1 MKLSK
6 YFKDKLGLILIYF
19 FNYFIII
26 SLLIAFK
33 SSISLIIAI
42 SLLGLIN
49 FLLIFF
55 LSYFKKKIF
64 YDNLLNN
71 LELLDKKYL
80 VLETLTK
87 PSFYEGELL
96 FNILYDINKS
106 MIENVNLYKNSVAD
120 FKDYVEMWIHEVKI
134 PISSLVLM
142 MHNKKNIDK
151 RFIQEIRKLDNYID
165 QVLFYVRSNYT
176 EQDFLFKKINLNK
189 IISQVAIKNIDDLR
203 LNKVNLEVL
212 VSDIVITTDPK
223 WLEFIIN
230 QIVNNS
236 IKYKKESNSYIK
248 IYSKSYQDRVS
259 LFIEDNGIGIPRKDL
274 SSVFNKSFTGENG
287 RNTTKSTGMGLY
299 IAKKLC
305 MKLGHK
311 IEINSREGEGTTLI
325 ITFNLDSFY
334 QIEN

>member
-6 YFKDKLGLILIYF
+6 YFKDKLGFILIYF

-33 SSISLIIAI
+33 SSISLISSI

-55 LSYFKKKIF
+55 LSYFKKKSF
-64 YDNLLNN
+64 YDNLFNN

-80 VLETLTK
+80 ILETLSI

-96 FNILYDINKS
+96 FNILYDVNKS
-106 MIENVNLYKNSVAD
+106 MIENVNIYKSSVAD

-236 IKYKKESNSYIK
+236 IKYKKENNSYIK

>member
-55 LSYFKKKIF
+55 LSYFKKKNF

-80 VLETLTK
+80 ILETLSK

-106 MIENVNLYKNSVAD
+106 MIENVNIYKNSVAD

-176 EQDFLFKKINLNK
+176 EQDFLFKKISLNK

-236 IKYKKESNSYIK
+236 IKYKKE
-248 IYSKSYQDRVS
+248 
-259 LFIEDNGIGIPRKDL
+259 
-274 SSVFNKSFTGENG
+274 
-287 RNTTKSTGMGLY
+287 NTRT
-299 IAKKLC
+299 
-305 MKLGHK
+305 
-311 IEINSREGEGTTLI
+311 
-325 ITFNLDSFY
+325 
-334 QIEN
+334 

>member
-55 LSYFKKKIF
+55 LSYFKKKNF

-80 VLETLTK
+80 ILETLSK

-106 MIENVNLYKNSVAD
+106 MIENVNIYKNSVAD

-176 EQDFLFKKINLNK
+176 
-189 IISQVAIKNIDDLR
+189 
-203 LNKVNLEVL
+203 
-212 VSDIVITTDPK
+212 
-223 WLEFIIN
+223 
-230 QIVNNS
+230 
-236 IKYKKESNSYIK
+236 
-248 IYSKSYQDRVS
+248 
-259 LFIEDNGIGIPRKDL
+259 
-274 SSVFNKSFTGENG
+274 
-287 RNTTKSTGMGLY
+287 
-299 IAKKLC
+299 
-305 MKLGHK
+305 
-311 IEINSREGEGTTLI
+311 
-325 ITFNLDSFY
+325 
-334 QIEN
+334 

>member
-6 YFKDKLGLILIYF
+6 YFKDKLGLILIYC

-42 SLLGLIN
+42 SFLSLIN

-55 LSYFKKKIF
+55 LSYFKKKHF

-80 VLETLTK
+80 ILETLSK

-106 MIENVNLYKNSVAD
+106 MIENVNIYKNSVAD

-236 IKYKKESNSYIK
+236 IKYKKENNSYIK

>member
-6 YFKDKLGLILIYF
+6 YFKDKLGLILIYY

-80 VLETLTK
+80 VLETLSK

-106 MIENVNLYKNSVAD
+106 MIENVNIYKNSVAD

-236 IKYKKESNSYIK
+236 IKYKKENNSYIK

>member
-80 VLETLTK
+80 ILETLSK

-106 MIENVNLYKNSVAD
+106 MIENVNIYKNSVAD

-176 EQDFLFKKINLNK
+176 EQDFLFKKISLNK

-236 IKYKKESNSYIK
+236 IKYKKENNSYIK
-248 IYSKSYQDRVS
+248 IYSKSYQNMVS

>member
-6 YFKDKLGLILIYF
+6 YFKDKLGLILIYY

-49 FLLIFF
+49 SLLIFF

-80 VLETLTK
+80 ILETLSK

-106 MIENVNLYKNSVAD
+106 MIENVNIYKNSVAD

-176 EQDFLFKKINLNK
+176 EQDFLFKKISLNK

-230 QIVNNS
+230 QMVNNS
-236 IKYKKESNSYIK
+236 IKYKKENNSYIK

>member
-6 YFKDKLGLILIYF
+6 YFKDKLGLILIYY

-80 VLETLTK
+80 ILETLSK

-106 MIENVNLYKNSVAD
+106 MIENVNIYKNSVAD

-236 IKYKKESNSYIK
+236 IKYKKENNSYIK

>member
-6 YFKDKLGLILIYF
+6 YFKDKLGFILIYF

-33 SSISLIIAI
+33 SSISLISSI

-55 LSYFKKKIF
+55 LSYFKKKSF
-64 YDNLLNN
+64 YDNLFNN

-80 VLETLTK
+80 ILETLSI

-96 FNILYDINKS
+96 FNILYDVNKS
-106 MIENVNLYKNSVAD
+106 MIENVNIYKSSVAD

-176 EQDFLFKKINLNK
+176 EQDFLFKKVSLNK

-236 IKYKKESNSYIK
+236 IKYKKENNSYIK

>member
-33 SSISLIIAI
+33 SSISLISSI

-80 VLETLTK
+80 ILETLSK

-106 MIENVNLYKNSVAD
+106 MIENVNFYKNSVAD

-176 EQDFLFKKINLNK
+176 EQDFLFKKVSLNK

-203 LNKVNLEVL
+203 LNKVNLDVL

-236 IKYKKESNSYIK
+236 IKYKKKSNSYIK
-248 IYSKSYQDRVS
+248 IYSKNYQDRVS

-274 SSVFNKSFTGENG
+274 GSVFNKSFTGENG

-311 IEINSREGEGTTLI
+311 IEINSCEGEGTTLI
-325 ITFNLDSFY
+325 ITFNLDNFY

>member
-6 YFKDKLGLILIYF
+6 YFKDKLGFILIYF

-33 SSISLIIAI
+33 SSISLISSI

-55 LSYFKKKIF
+55 LSYFKKKSF
-64 YDNLLNN
+64 YDNLFNN

-80 VLETLTK
+80 ILETLSI

-96 FNILYDINKS
+96 FNILYDVNKS
-106 MIENVNLYKNSVAD
+106 MIENVNIYKSSVAD

-176 EQDFLFKKINLNK
+176 EQDFLFKKVSLNK

-212 VSDIVITTDPK
+212 VDDIVITTDPK

-230 QIVNNS
+230 QIINNS
-236 IKYKKESNSYIK
+236 IKYKKKSNSYIK
-248 IYSKSYQDRVS
+248 IYSKNYQDRVS
-259 LFIEDNGIGIPRKDL
+259 LFIEDNGIGIPKKDL
-274 SSVFNKSFTGENG
+274 TIVFNKSFTGENG

-311 IEINSREGEGTTLI
+311 IEINSFEGEGTTLI
-325 ITFNLDSFY
+325 ITFNLDNFY
-334 QIEN
+334 QIEK

>member
-6 YFKDKLGLILIYF
+6 YFKDKLGFILIYF

-33 SSISLIIAI
+33 SSISLICSI

-55 LSYFKKKIF
+55 LSYFKKKSF
-64 YDNLLNN
+64 YDNLFNN

-80 VLETLTK
+80 ILETLSI

-96 FNILYDINKS
+96 FNILYDVNKS
-106 MIENVNLYKNSVAD
+106 MIENVNIYKSSVAD

-151 RFIQEIRKLDNYID
+151 RFIQEVRKLDNYID

-176 EQDFLFKKINLNK
+176 EQDFLFKKVSLNK

-212 VSDIVITTDPK
+212 VDDIVITTDPK

-230 QIVNNS
+230 QIINNS
-236 IKYKKESNSYIK
+236 IKYKKKSNSYIK
-248 IYSKSYQDRVS
+248 IYSKNYQDRVS
-259 LFIEDNGIGIPRKDL
+259 LFIEDNGIGIPKKDL
-274 SSVFNKSFTGENG
+274 TSVFNKSFTGENG

-311 IEINSREGEGTTLI
+311 IEINSFEGEGTTLI
-325 ITFNLDSFY
+325 ITFNLDNFY
-334 QIEN
+334 QIEK

>member
-6 YFKDKLGLILIYF
+6 YFKDKLGLILIYC

-42 SLLGLIN
+42 SFLSLIN

-55 LSYFKKKIF
+55 LSYFKKKHF
-64 YDNLLNN
+64 YDNLFNN

-80 VLETLTK
+80 ILETLSK

-106 MIENVNLYKNSVAD
+106 MIENVNFYKNSVAD

-176 EQDFLFKKINLNK
+176 EQDFLFKKISLNK

-236 IKYKKESNSYIK
+236 IKYKKENNSYIK
-248 IYSKSYQDRVS
+248 IYSKSYHNRVS

-274 SSVFNKSFTGENG
+274 TSVFNKSFTGENG

-311 IEINSREGEGTTLI
+311 IEINSYEGKGTTLI
-325 ITFNLDSFY
+325 ITFNLDNFC
-334 QIEN
+334 QIED

>member
-1 MKLSK
+1 MRLSK
-6 YFKDKLGLILIYF
+6 YFKDKLSLIFIYF
-19 FNYFIII
+19 LNYFIII

-33 SSISLIIAI
+33 SSISLIISI

-49 FLLIFF
+49 FFLIFF
-55 LSYFKKKIF
+55 ISYFKKKFF

-80 VLETLTK
+80 ILETLTK

-96 FNILYDINKS
+96 FNILYDVNKS
-106 MIENVNLYKNSVAD
+106 MIENVNIYKNSVAD

-142 MHNKKNIDK
+142 MHNKNNLDK
-151 RFIQEIRKLDNYID
+151 RFKQEIRKLDNYID

-176 EQDFLFKKINLNK
+176 EQDFLFKKVSLNK
-189 IISQVAIKNIDDLR
+189 IISQVALKNIDDLR

-236 IKYKKESNSYIK
+236 IKYKKEGNSYIK
-248 IYSKSYQDRVS
+248 IYSKNYQDRVS
-259 LFIEDNGIGIPRKDL
+259 LFIEDNGIGIPKKDL
-274 SSVFNKSFTGENG
+274 TSVFNKSFTGENG

-311 IEINSREGEGTTLI
+311 IEIISCEGEGTTLT
-325 ITFNLDSFY
+325 ITFNLDNFY
-334 QIEN
+334 QIKN

>member
-176 EQDFLFKKINLNK
+176 EQDFLFKKISLNK

-236 IKYKKESNSYIK
+236 IKYKKENNSYIK

>member
-55 LSYFKKKIF
+55 LSYFKKKNF

-80 VLETLTK
+80 ILETLSK

-106 MIENVNLYKNSVAD
+106 MIENVNIYKNSVAD

-176 EQDFLFKKINLNK
+176 EQDFLFKKISLNK

-236 IKYKKESNSYIK
+236 IKYKKENNSYIK

-311 IEINSREGEGTTLI
+311 IEISSCEGEGTTLI
-325 ITFNLDSFY
+325 ITFNLYSFY

>member
-55 LSYFKKKIF
+55 LSYFKKKNF

-80 VLETLTK
+80 ILETLSK

-106 MIENVNLYKNSVAD
+106 MIENVNIYKNSVAD

-176 EQDFLFKKINLNK
+176 EQDFLFKKISLNK

-236 IKYKKESNSYIK
+236 IKYKKENNSYIK

-274 SSVFNKSFTGENG
+274 SSVFNKSFTG
-287 RNTTKSTGMGLY
+287 
-299 IAKKLC
+299 
-305 MKLGHK
+305 
-311 IEINSREGEGTTLI
+311 
-325 ITFNLDSFY
+325 
-334 QIEN
+334 